1 MAKPHPIFR
10 RHIALPSDHGSW
22 VFLLSPLLI
31 GIFAGGAHQ
40 PATTTLIIAALAAFF
55 LRQPTVIAVKAYAG
69 RRSRQDLPAARFWMI
84 VYSLIALIALTL
96 LIKAGYAVILSLALP
111 GLLVFAWHL
120 WLVYHRAERNQALL
134 DILASGALALAA
146 PAALWVGLGQ
156 PHPHGWWL
164 WILIWAQSAASIRH
178 AFMRLEQR
186 TIKQTPPLKEKLNL
200 ARRALIYT
208 NFNFLAVLILSLTG
222 ILPPL
227 LYLPYALQSAETLS
241 GAFQP
246 AIGHKPTHIGI
257 RQLIVSTIFTILFI
271 LTWN

>member
-31 GIFAGGAHQ
+31 GIFAGGAYSA
-40 PATTTLIIAALAAFF
+40 ATTTLIIAALAAFF

-186 TIKQTPPLKEKLNL
+186 TIKQTPPLKEKLDL

-227 LYLPYALQSAETLS
+227 LYLPYALQSAETTY
-241 GAFQP
+241 GTFQP
-246 AIGHKPTHIGI
+246 AIGHKPTHIGV